1 VGVVALKLR
10 TENNCEL
17 IMAAW
22 SSRKLL
28 RDVFLKRGVLN
39 RFSGGRGFS
48 SAPENA
54 PKIGYYSKKVCVF
67 IPIVTLCIV
76 LFMCLSSF
84 VFEIFNQNW
93 IFMCL
98 SSFVFEIFD

>member
-67 IPIVTLCIV
+67 IPLLHYA
-76 LFMCLSSF
+76 LFCF
-84 VFEIFNQNW
+84 
-93 IFMCL
+93 
-98 SSFVFEIFD
+98 